1 MNELCT
7 TVSKVLNTL
16 GSCPEEYRTQADL
29 YVEEDE
35 TAVVLTALRGM
46 DLLEQFIRLL
56 LLQIRSSSCQSER
69 RKSIC
74 CIPQYSNDLNNGSL
88 QASPKV

>member
-1 MNELCT
+1 MNELRT

-35 TAVVLTALRGM
+35 TAVVLTALRG
-46 DLLEQFIRLL
+46 
-56 LLQIRSSSCQSER
+56 
-69 RKSIC
+69 
-74 CIPQYSNDLNNGSL
+74 
-88 QASPKV
+88 